1 MAQQFIRYKNFDGL
15 LNAYT
20 SDFLMQDNELAAC
33 KNVWAYSLGTLEKCS
48 GYSKASTTQVIDNAS
63 VNYLHHYYQPS
74 SKVDRLLACSD
85 SGLDYVIEYRTTGD
99 WAAITSGTHAGRA
112 GAEVDMEN
120 FIDKVFVVGY
130 DAGTFLT
137 NATITG
143 TTMATSD
150 GTNLTDMA
158 QGKYIIRYKD
168 LLYVLHCYSGATLYP
183 SRVYY
188 SSTPTAGAITWTP
201 ATDFIEFGYDDG
213 DEITGGVEALD
224 RLIVFKHYSMWK
236 YDESERKK
244 IADVGCDS
252 YRSIIK
258 IDQIPYWT
266 NRFGAWRWRGA
277 APELISAKAQPFF
290 DAIDQTTLGNQVAT
304 VYNGFEYRV
313 FIGTVTVKGYT
324 YTNAWWCWDTRRE
337 KCYIR
342 CTHDV
347 AKSACTYIEDQD
359 NVNKQRAYF
368 GNDDG
373 YVFKFADK
381 IDEIYADDGNEIDN
395 FFITKNFDY
404 GVPEDVKFASNM
416 TTFTENAA
424 GMKVA
429 VDADYKDQFSEDNKQ
444 IRSNIDHLSIASSG
458 NLVKFKFYEKG
469 SGKSWKFN
477 GFIIGVDIKEQA

>member
-1 MAQQFIRYKNFDGL
+1 MQAIRYNHWDGL
-15 LNAYT
+15 LNVAT
-20 SDFLMQDNELAAC
+20 SDFLMKDDELSAC
-33 KNVWAYSLGTLEKCS
+33 KNVWCYSLGTLEKVP
-48 GYSKASTTQVIDNAS
+48 GYEKADSSQVIDDKD

-85 SGLDYVIEYRTTGD
+85 SGSDYIIEYRTIGA
-99 WAAITSGTHAGRA
+99 WAAVTSGTHTGRA
-112 GAEVDMEN
+112 GAECDMEN
-120 FIDKVFVVGY
+120 FIDKVFMVGY

-137 NATITG
+137 NATITT

-150 GTNLTDMA
+150 GTNLTNMA
-158 QGKYIIRYKD
+158 QGKYIVRYKD
-168 LLYVLHCYSGATLYP
+168 LLYVLHSYSGATLYP

-188 SSTPTAGAITWTP
+188 SSAPTAGAITWTP
-201 ATDFIEFGYDDG
+201 STDFIEFGYDDG

-244 IADVGCDS
+244 IAEVGCDS
-252 YRSIIK
+252 YRSIVK

-266 NRFGAWRWRGA
+266 NRYGAWRWRGGP
-277 APELISAKAQPFF
+277 PELISAKAQPFF
-290 DAIDQTTLGNQVAT
+290 DAVTQTTLGNQIGT
-304 VYNGFEYRV
+304 IYNGFEYRV
-313 FIGTVTVKGYT
+313 FIGTVTVEGYA
-324 YTNAWWCWDTRRE
+324 YTNAWFCWDTRRE

-381 IDEIYADDGNEIDN
+381 VDKIYKDDDKEIDS
-395 FFITKNFDY
+395 FFVTKFLDH
-404 GVPEDVKFASNM
+404 GVPEDVKFTNHM
-416 TTFTENAA
+416 TVFSKYAA

-429 VDADYKDQFSEDNKQ
+429 VDVDYKKQYSEDNKA
-444 IRSNIDHLSIASSG
+444 INHNIQNLDISASG
-458 NLVKFKFYEKG
+458 NLHKYKFYQKG
-469 SGKSWKFN
+469 SGKSFEFN
-477 GFIIGVDIKEQA
+477 GFVIQTDIKEEKL